1 MRARIL
7 TAFIAIGFAATLMA
21 ADKLPE
27 GMAKTGPGGDKSAE
41 AKSAPIKPA
50 AEAKP
55 LAEIASAKP
64 ATSLMDAAV
73 AKSNIPPK
81 ADVQDLVFRTD
92 RGLYKLRLLIT
103 VNGKPAT
110 NAWRTFMDKAFD
122 YADRNND
129 GFLSPAEV
137 AVMPPAFAYSQGFNY
152 IFNGQAY
159 GRTNF
164 ADLDTNKDGKVS
176 REEFVAWMRR
186 NGQGTINVVMQPPDG
201 TADALTN
208 AFFKAVGSSKDKLTL
223 ADMKSA
229 WDKLAKLDE
238 DEDEIVTSQE
248 LLQRQPNPYGVE
260 AQEVEFEAVDGVNY
274 ARTMRRAPT
283 SQSSLVS
290 LTDGEPAN
298 AQAAK
303 IQQFFDAQKQ
313 SVLPLTA
320 ARTSEKMPKFAR
332 DALRDVEKA
341 LLAAWVTGPPDL
353 ELSVQL
359 GGMAEG
365 VERVF
370 SRGAATGVRVNTRGA
385 TLESAAKVGGDGLL
399 RVTVPGDIV
408 EFSRATGNSATN
420 FAANIQYYMQQ
431 FKSEAG
437 DKKYVD
443 KQQLQQSPQI
453 QFFVGIFD
461 IADRNGDGKLYVDEF
476 QKFIDLLQMGSTS
489 QVTVTAVDRGRGLFD
504 LIDVNHDF
512 RLSRRELIDAAKNFA
527 ALDVTGTGAIKKSD
541 LPKQT
546 RVSIGQGL
554 NNGQYAVP
562 VFTTGFGGMGVSP
575 APTRGPAWF
584 RKMDRNRDG
593 DVSLREF
600 LGTPEEFK
608 QIDTDGDGLI
618 SLQEAEAFEKA
629 RKK

>member
-1 MRARIL
+1 MRAKVL
-7 TAFIAIGFAATLMA
+7 SALIAIGFAWTVTA
-21 ADKLPE
+21 AEKKQPE
-27 GMAKTGPGGDKSAE
+27 GMAKPAVASDKSAE
-41 AKSAPIKPA
+41 TKSAPTKA
-50 AEAKP
+50 VGEAKP
-55 LAEIASAKP
+55 LVAAASAKP
-64 ATSLMDAAV
+64 ATSLMDAGV

-129 GFLSPAEV
+129 GWLSPAEV

-164 ADLDTNKDGKVS
+164 ADLDTNKDGKVN
-176 REEFVAWMRR
+176 REEFISWMRR

-223 ADMKSA
+223 ADLKSA
-229 WDKLAKLDE
+229 WDRLAKLDQ

-248 LLQRQPNPYGVE
+248 LLQRQANPFGYE
-260 AQEVEFEAVDGVNY
+260 AQDVEVVDGVGY
-274 ARTMRRAPT
+274 PITTRMARAN
-283 SQSSLVS
+283 QSSLVS

-298 AQAAK
+298 VQAAK
-303 IQQFFDAQKQ
+303 IQQYFDAQKQ
-313 SVLPLTA
+313 SVLPVTA
-320 ARTSEKMPKFAR
+320 ARTSDKMPKFAR
-332 DALRDVEKA
+332 DALRDVEKS

-353 ELSVQL
+353 ELSVHL
-359 GGMAEG
+359 GSMAEG

-370 SRGAATGVRVNTRGA
+370 SRGQASGLRVNPRGA
-385 TLESAAKVGGDGLL
+385 TLEAAAKMGSDGLL

-408 EFSRATGNSATN
+408 EFSRAAGNNAVN
-420 FAANIQYYMQQ
+420 FTANIQYYMQQ
-431 FKSEAG
+431 FKAEAG

-461 IADRNGDGKLYVDEF
+461 IADRNGDGKLYIDEF

-489 QVTVTAVDRGRGLFD
+489 HVTVTAVDRGRGLFD

-512 RLSRRELIDAAKNFA
+512 RLSRRELIDAARNFA
-527 ALDVTGTGAIKKSD
+527 ALDVTGFGAIRKND
-541 LPKQT
+541 LPRQT
-546 RVSIGQGL
+546 RVSIGQGQ
-554 NNGQYAVP
+554 NNGMYGAVTF
-562 VFTTGFGGMGVSP
+562 VNGFGGMGLP
-575 APTRGPAWF
+575 AAPTRGPAWF

-593 DVSLREF
+593 DVSVLEF

-608 QIDTDGDGLI
+608 QIDADGDGLI
-618 SLQEAEAFEKA
+618 SLKEAEAFEKA